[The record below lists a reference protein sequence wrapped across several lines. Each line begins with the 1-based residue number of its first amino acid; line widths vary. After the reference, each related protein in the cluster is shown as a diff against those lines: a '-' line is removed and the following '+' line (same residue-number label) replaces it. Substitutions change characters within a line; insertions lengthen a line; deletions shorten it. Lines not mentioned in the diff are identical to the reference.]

1 MLILF
6 LRENIDSLKAKKKS
20 RWASHFL
27 VKSMNGMFDSAGAV
41 PLQ

>member
-27 VKSMNGMFDSAGAV
+27 VKSMFDSAGAV